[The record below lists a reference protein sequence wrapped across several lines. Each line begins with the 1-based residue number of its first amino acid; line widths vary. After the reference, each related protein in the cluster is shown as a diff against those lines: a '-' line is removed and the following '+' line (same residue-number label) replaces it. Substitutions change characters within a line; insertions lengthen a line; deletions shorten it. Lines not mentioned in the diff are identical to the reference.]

1 MLVFLLVSFS
11 FTLFSQ
17 THQIGFSVGNGKS
30 TIDDAINTPFF
41 IGIDNSNFSQ
51 KSYFLTT
58 GFSYMYYPK
67 KAFFNL
73 NTGVNYSYREL
84 SENNLYLNYI
94 RIPLGIDFILGKKIK
109 FVLGTGFYL
118 GALLNKNDIKA
129 ENSNLF
135 QLGFSLKGGILLTIT
150 EKISLGSFY
159 NKNED
164 ITPIYTK
171 EVFGISGN
179 KEESIKIRGKDG
191 FFSLGIFYYF
201 SN

>member
-1 MLVFLLVSFS
+1 
-11 FTLFSQ
+11 
-17 THQIGFSVGNGKS
+17 
-30 TIDDAINTPFF
+30 
-41 IGIDNSNFSQ
+41 
-51 KSYFLTT
+51 
-58 GFSYMYYPK
+58 
-67 KAFFNL
+67 
-73 NTGVNYSYREL
+73 
-84 SENNLYLNYI
+84 
-94 RIPLGIDFILGKKIK
+94 
-109 FVLGTGFYL
+109 VLGTGFYL